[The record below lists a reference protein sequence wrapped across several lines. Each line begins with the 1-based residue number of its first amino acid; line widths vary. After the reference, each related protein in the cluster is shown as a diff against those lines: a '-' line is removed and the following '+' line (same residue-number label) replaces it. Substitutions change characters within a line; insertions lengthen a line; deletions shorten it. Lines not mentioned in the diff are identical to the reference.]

1 MQFVFVKKPAVQ
13 IKPTSTGKL
22 TKSQILILAL
32 IYRKNQNKKENKTNL
47 F

>member
-1 MQFVFVKKPAVQ
+1 MQFTLTTKKPTEQ
-13 IKPTSTGKL
+13 NTIGKL